1 MKLELV
7 ERPNDEWAYRFIAK
21 NGEILVWSENY
32 ASKGNAKKAA
42 ITFLDNIQDF
52 LITQESYMV
61 IEKSGETSIV
71 NEII

>member
-1 MKLELV
+1 MNLELI
-7 ERPNDEWAYRFIAK
+7 ERNNDEWSYRFTSK

-32 ASKGNAKKAA
+32 ASKSNAKRAA

-52 LITQESYMV
+52 LITQDSYV
-61 IEKSGETSIV
+61 VVEKNGEKLIV